1 MKNSLK
7 QKGVAAVE
15 LALLLIPLVLLVF
28 GITEL
33 GRAIYQYNTIVKG
46 VRDGT
51 RYLTQYEPGNS
62 SRIEEAK
69 SLVVFG
75 IISSNCNQITLVPL
89 VPGLKCE
96 MVTVKD
102 RLTSTDK
109 AAYDHQ
115 KTGKG
120 VVNLV
125 GVEVN
130 GFGFSSLAPFFISN
144 FTFDPIQTT
153 MVQVL

>member
-1 MKNSLK
+1 M
-7 QKGVAAVE
+7 E

-62 SRIEEAK
+62 SRIAEAK
-69 SLVVFG
+69 CLTVFG
-75 IISSNCNQITLVPL
+75 NLSCSGTAL
-89 VPGLKCE
+89 VPGLTVSL
-96 MVTVKD
+96 VTVKD
-102 RLTSTDK
+102 RLSDST
-109 AAYDHQ
+109 YNLQ
-115 KTGKG
+115 PTGRG

-125 GVEVN
+125 GVEVS